1 MVRKSFAYL
10 LVVRGES
17 VGKQFKLEPGEN
29 LIGRW
34 DPERGAFPE
43 IDLENEDVAAKVS
56 RKHAVLIV
64 RDANFALEDVGSL
77 NGTFLNDGFRIDQGV
92 PYKMIPGDEIHLGNI
107 VLRLCTEDLSSRDIA
122 GTILEGEEI

>member
-1 MVRKSFAYL
+1 
-10 LVVRGES
+10 VVQGES

-56 RKHAVLIV
+56 RKHAVIIV
-64 RDANFALEDVGSL
+64 RDADFFLEDVGSL

-92 PYKMIPGDEIHLGNI
+92 SYKMIPGDEIHLGNI
-107 VLRLCTEDLSSRDIA
+107 VLRLCTEDRSSSGMDR
-122 GTILEGEEI
+122 TIFEGEDI

>member
-1 MVRKSFAYL
+1 M
-10 LVVRGES
+10 
-17 VGKQFKLEPGEN
+17 GKQFKLEPGEN

-64 RDANFALEDVGSL
+64 RDANFVLEDVGSL